1 MNCANHGEVAAT
13 AYCRSCGKGLCANC
27 TRSVQGVI
35 YCEECLAAKLG
46 SVHPPVAAPPPP
58 PSNPVRPARVPGAP
72 SPGLAI
78 ALGFIPGVGAMYN
91 GQFTKGIIH
100 VLAFV
105 CLIWMT
111 TRAGLL
117 GIFIPFLIFYMVFDA
132 YKTAHALE
140 LGQPVP
146 DPFGLEQFFGETRST
161 AHVPA
166 SAAVAPDTNAGGSPP
181 PYQEDLATP
190 RRQLP
195 TGAIVLIV
203 LGVLFLLQ
211 NIGLFEFHWLH
222 RLWPLM
228 LIGIGAWLL
237 AKRVRS

>member
-1 MNCANHGEVAAT
+1 MNCANHGEVAAS
-13 AYCRSCGKGLCANC
+13 AFCRACGKALCLNC
-27 TRSVQGVI
+27 SRSVQGVV
-35 YCEECLAAKLG
+35 YCEDCVAAKLG
-46 SVHPPVAAPPPP
+46 TVHPPVSAPPPANSAP
-58 PSNPVRPARVPGAP
+58 RPARVPGAP

-91 GQFTKGIIH
+91 GQFMKGIIH

-140 LGQPVP
+140 LGEPVP
-146 DPFGLEQFFGETRST
+146 DPFGLEQFFGETRRVVPPVSYTT
-161 AHVPA
+161 ADP
-166 SAAVAPDTNAGGSPP
+166 AGGVNPP
-181 PYQEDLATP
+181 PLQEDLGPP
-190 RRQLP
+190 RHSLP
-195 TGAIVLIV
+195 MGAIVLII
-203 LGVLFLLQ
+203 LGSLFLLQ
-211 NIGLFEFHWLH
+211 NIGLFEFHWIH